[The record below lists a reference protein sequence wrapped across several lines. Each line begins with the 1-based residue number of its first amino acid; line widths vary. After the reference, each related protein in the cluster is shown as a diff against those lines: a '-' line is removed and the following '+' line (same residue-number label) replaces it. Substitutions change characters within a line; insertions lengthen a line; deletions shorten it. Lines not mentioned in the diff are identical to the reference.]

1 LSLCFLLPT
10 RLTRRTFFSSVHITP
25 SSLKL
30 KAFQK
35 FENTTDALSAVT
47 ALVEG
52 KVSKNL
58 KKFLVAEI
66 GAEGSELAE
75 KLCVADTKLGS
86 AIAKKL
92 GIKVV
97 SDAAVFELMRGI
109 RSQLESLVTGLDT
122 ADMNQMVL
130 GLAHSLSRY
139 KLKFSP
145 DKVDTMIIQ
154 AINLLD
160 DLDKELNTYCM
171 RVKEWYGW
179 HFPEMTKIITDN
191 IAYAKCVK
199 VCFFSLMM

>member
-1 LSLCFLLPT
+1 
-10 RLTRRTFFSSVHITP
+10 
-25 SSLKL
+25 
-30 KAFQK
+30 
-35 FENTTDALSAVT
+35 
-47 ALVEG
+47 
-52 KVSKNL
+52 
-58 KKFLVAEI
+58 
-66 GAEGSELAE
+66 
-75 KLCVADTKLGS
+75 
-86 AIAKKL
+86 
-92 GIKVV
+92 V

-109 RSQLESLVTGLDT
+109 RSQLESLITGLDA

-199 VCFFSLMM
+199 VSVLCR